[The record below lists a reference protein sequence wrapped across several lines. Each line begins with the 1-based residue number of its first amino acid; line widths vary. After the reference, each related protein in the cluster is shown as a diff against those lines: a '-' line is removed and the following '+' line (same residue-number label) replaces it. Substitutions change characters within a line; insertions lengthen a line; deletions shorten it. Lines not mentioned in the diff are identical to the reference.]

1 MVCVVVRGLLSLTAG
16 GKLAGKGGGI
26 LLSEASYKV
35 LVRYREGPIEV
46 DPDGLSKREQWLCTQ
61 KFIEPCSFKNLT
73 QGELKIV
80 CRATAY
86 QITVAGEDALAEF
99 EKVHDQES
107 KSERQQRFQN
117 KVSVAQ
123 VLVPAITFILGLLV
137 EHFAGVIEFALD
149 LFR

>member
-1 MVCVVVRGLLSLTAG
+1 MPSVMA
-16 GKLAGKGGGI
+16 
-26 LLSEASYKV
+26 ASSV
-35 LVRYREGPIEV
+35 
-46 DPDGLSKREQWLCTQ
+46 
-61 KFIEPCSFKNLT
+61 
-73 QGELKIV
+73 
-80 CRATAY
+80 
-86 QITVAGEDALAEF
+86 AEF